1 MNRGAYTKMPD
12 VEQHS
17 APIGGLFSYQM
28 PVRWGDMDAMGHVNN
43 TVYFRYFE
51 EARVVLFERMGLTFG
66 AERGWVLAHASCD
79 FLRPLL
85 YPAHIVVTLKLLRVG
100 RSSMELEVWIALAE
114 DVDSVVARGRNVV
127 VYIDQETGRSA
138 ALPPDAPERLSAYF
152 AVPAGDI

>member
-1 MNRGAYTKMPD
+1 MPD
-12 VEQHS
+12 DEQYP
-17 APIGGLFSYQM
+17 APIGGLFSLQM

-66 AERGWVLAHASCD
+66 ATRGWVLAHASCD

-85 YPAHIVVTLKLLRVG
+85 YPAHIVVTLKLLRIG

-114 DVDSVVARGRNVV
+114 DTDSVLARGRNVV
-127 VYIDQETGRSA
+127 VHVNQQTGRSA
-138 ALPPDAPERLSAYF
+138 ALPPDALERLSACF
-152 AVPAGDI
+152 AAPSSGI